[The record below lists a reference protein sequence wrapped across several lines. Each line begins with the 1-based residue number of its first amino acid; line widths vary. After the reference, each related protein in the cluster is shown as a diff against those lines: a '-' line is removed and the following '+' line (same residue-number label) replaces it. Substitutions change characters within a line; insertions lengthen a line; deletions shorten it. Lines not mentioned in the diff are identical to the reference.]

1 MRLSAYPTKWFYS
14 VEEYQMRIRGRTLL
28 PHSSQGTTE
37 AGHVEEVEV
46 LELPW
51 IQGKN
56 DTWSQLGELNLS
68 RFAHSAMLLDD
79 SVFIIGGF
87 PGK

>member
-1 MRLSAYPTKWFYS
+1 M
-14 VEEYQMRIRGRTLL
+14 
-28 PHSSQGTTE
+28 PHSSQGTTD
-37 AGHVEEVEV
+37 AGHLGEEVGV

-79 SVFIIGGF
+79 SVYIIGGF